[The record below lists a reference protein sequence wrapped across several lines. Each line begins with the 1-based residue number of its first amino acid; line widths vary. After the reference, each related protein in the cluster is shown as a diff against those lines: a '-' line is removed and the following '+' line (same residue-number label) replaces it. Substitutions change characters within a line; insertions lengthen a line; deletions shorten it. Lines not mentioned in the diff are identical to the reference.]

1 MTTVAITPMNA
12 QQSTDLAPKPVGLDL
27 KWDKDEKA
35 RIKRILACYP
45 NNADGK
51 RSAIIPL
58 LWLAQHKCGGWLP
71 VDAMQL
77 VAETVEQ
84 PYIRVYEVAT
94 FYTMYNLEPIG
105 KFHVQVCTNCS
116 CLIRGSDAILQA
128 AKDMASTAEE
138 GTFTV
143 TEVECL
149 GACVAAP
156 MMQVGTHYFTK
167 LDAEK
172 TKVILDHLA
181 AGGDPLDYADTPSAA
196 ADPVDKGEYKE
207 RV

>member
-1 MTTVAITPMNA
+1 MVSIAITPMNA
-12 QQSTDLAPKPVGLDL
+12 QQSTGLAPQPLGLDL
-27 KWDKDEKA
+27 KWDKDEKD

-45 NNADGK
+45 NNPDGK

-71 VDAMQL
+71 IDAMQL
-77 VAETVEQ
+77 VAETVEH

-128 AKDMASTAEE
+128 AQQVASTAKA

-156 MMQVGTHYFTK
+156 MMQVGSHYFTQ
-167 LDAEK
+167 LDADK
-172 TKVILDHLA
+172 TRAVLDHLA
-181 AGGDPLDYADTPSAA
+181 QGGNPQEYADTPGTEQ
-196 ADPVDKGEYKE
+196 DPIDKGAYKE
-207 RV
+207 RI